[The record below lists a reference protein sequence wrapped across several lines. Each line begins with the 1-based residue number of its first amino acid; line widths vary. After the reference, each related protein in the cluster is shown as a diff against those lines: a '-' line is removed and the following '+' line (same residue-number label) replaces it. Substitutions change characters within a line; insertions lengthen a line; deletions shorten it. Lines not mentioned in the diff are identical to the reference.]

1 MVTDTKKI
9 INREISAGDAAI
21 DGLLGGVL
29 AGLAM
34 AAYLL
39 VYAWV
44 SGVGLLDMLALF
56 APNAESGALV
66 GVLAHLAVS
75 GIYGALFGVGYA
87 MLLRRKDFSPPIWVH
102 AVIGAAYGL
111 LLLAAAWLILFPATG
126 SRMQE
131 IPLTH
136 LAIGHVL
143 YGAALGLLV
152 YRGVRR
158 TGDNV

>member
-9 INREISAGDAAI
+9 INRQISAGDAAI
-21 DGLLGGVL
+21 DGLLSGVL
-29 AGLAM
+29 AGMAM

-39 VYAWV
+39 LY
-44 SGVGLLDMLALF
+44 GLLSGIGPFEMLALF
-56 APNAESGALV
+56 APRAESGALV

-75 GIYGALFGVGYA
+75 GIYGAAFGMGYA
-87 MLLRRKDFSPPIWVH
+87 VLLRHRDYSPPVWVH
-102 AVIGAAYGL
+102 AMVGAAYGL
-111 LLLAAAWLILFPATG
+111 LLLAAAWSVLLPATG
-126 SRMQE
+126 SQMQE